1 MCVLFQSQTDLLV
14 LHNVARILELSVP
27 LMDHPSEGFL
37 AQLEE
42 DMMKLILKHGMMVSK
57 ELVAVIVLSI
67 SIVSDGTEY
76 VKQYVGRLIPLSF
89 LNIGFAELCELPGSY
104 CK

>member
-1 MCVLFQSQTDLLV
+1 MLCNSISHFGKFVLEQAHLNRRAVREIMLIVHTVCFLQSQSDLLV

-57 ELVAVIVLSI
+57 ELYGVIVGS
-67 SIVSDGTEY
+67 VSD
-76 VKQYVGRLIPLSF
+76 
-89 LNIGFAELCELPGSY
+89 
-104 CK
+104 

>member
-1 MCVLFQSQTDLLV
+1 M

-42 DMMKLILKHGMMVSK
+42 DMMKLILKHGMMVS
-57 ELVAVIVLSI
+57 
-67 SIVSDGTEY
+67 
-76 VKQYVGRLIPLSF
+76 QQF
-89 LNIGFAELCELPGSY
+89 LERKFLRKLTY
-104 CK
+104 